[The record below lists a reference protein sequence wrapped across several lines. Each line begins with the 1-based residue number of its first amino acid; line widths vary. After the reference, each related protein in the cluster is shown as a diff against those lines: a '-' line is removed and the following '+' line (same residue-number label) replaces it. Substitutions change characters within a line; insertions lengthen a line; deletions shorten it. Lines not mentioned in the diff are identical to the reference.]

1 MASTY
6 HDGFER
12 DRSRSVIDLPVAAL
26 AALSVGFVA
35 FAMPADLLSQAV
47 AATGLPTLLPAAAP
61 PLGATARA
69 LVVGVAASATFAAI
83 FMLLRLLDRRDHE
96 VAPAAFEQAPP
107 RPRVREFVAEPE
119 EQAEP
124 PRLRRA
130 DSHPDAP
137 ARRPILA
144 GSELGE
150 PDLAR
155 PYPQRRALVAEP
167 EPEPEVVETS
177 WEPVEAFVKPE
188 PEPEVAEAPAPEPEP
203 VHETVSAPIE
213 DSSISDLVARLERG
227 LGRRQPVAA
236 AEPAPLAQPEPAPAE
251 PDDRLRSAI
260 ENLQRLA
267 ARGG

>member
-12 DRSRSVIDLPVAAL
+12 ERSRSVIDLPVAAL

-47 AATGLPTLLPAAAP
+47 AATGLPALLPAAAP

-69 LVVGVAASATFAAI
+69 LVVGIAASATFAAI

-96 VAPAAFEQAPP
+96 AAPAAFEPAAP
-107 RPRVREFVAEPE
+107 RPRVREFIAEPE
-119 EQAEP
+119 DQAEA

-167 EPEPEVVETS
+167 EPEPELDIVETE
-177 WEPVEAFVKPE
+177 WPPVEALVE
-188 PEPEVAEAPAPEPEP
+188 PEPDPVPEP
-203 VHETVSAPIE
+203 VPVREAVSAPIE

-227 LGRRQPVAA
+227 LGRRQPVPA
-236 AEPAPLAQPEPAPAE
+236 AEPAPLVEPEPAPAE